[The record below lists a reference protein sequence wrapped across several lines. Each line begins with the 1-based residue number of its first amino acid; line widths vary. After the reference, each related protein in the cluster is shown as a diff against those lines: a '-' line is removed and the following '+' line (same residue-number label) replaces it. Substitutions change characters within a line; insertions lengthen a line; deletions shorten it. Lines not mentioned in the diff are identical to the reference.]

1 MLHNSC
7 DSRFKVIALGD
18 QDDGLLFRETV
29 ITSLIVLVI
38 VEVNNWSTYMHTE
51 GAIRTMSKDW
61 QDMTD
66 ATDCQEDE
74 IFAMWTE
81 E

>member
-1 MLHNSC
+1 MLHYSR
-7 DSRFKVIALGD
+7 DSSFKVIALGD
-18 QDDGLLFRETV
+18 QDDGLLFREAV
-29 ITSLIVLVI
+29 IACLILLVI
-38 VEVNNWSTYMHTE
+38 VEASDECTYMHAE

-74 IFAMWTE
+74 VFAMWTE

>member
-7 DSRFKVIALGD
+7 DSGFKVIALGD
-18 QDDGLLFRETV
+18 QDDGLLFRKAV
-29 ITSLIVLVI
+29 IARLILLVI
-38 VEVNNWSTYMHTE
+38 VEGSDGCTYMDAE
-51 GAIRTMSKDW
+51 GAIRTMSKYW

-74 IFAMWTE
+74 VFAMRTE